1 MVVGEDQ
8 CRRCPIG
15 YVPGPTKDLCL
26 KLDASN
32 LDWNSPWTFFPILLS
47 TLGIGV
53 TLEVREKKTKTKPI
67 EQLASRQIAFAITG
81 MTCFEN
87 LICWVEL
94 EVD

>member
-1 MVVGEDQ
+1 MHPAKNTNYPLLLQDACCWSCVRCREDSVVVGEDQ

-32 LDWNSPWTFFPILLS
+32 LDWNSPWTFFPIILS

-53 TLEVREKKTKTKPI
+53 TLEVR
-67 EQLASRQIAFAITG
+67 G
-81 MTCFEN
+81 
-87 LICWVEL
+87 
-94 EVD
+94 

>member
-1 MVVGEDQ
+1 MHPAKNTNYPLLLQDACCWSCVRCREDSVVVGEDQ

-32 LDWNSPWTFFPILLS
+32 LDWNSPWTFFPIILS

-53 TLEVREKKTKTKPI
+53 TLEVRGCKTQRLLTP
-67 EQLASRQIAFAITG
+67 
-81 MTCFEN
+81 
-87 LICWVEL
+87 
-94 EVD
+94 